1 MTRPGASLINLFVQA
16 VEHAVRTLQVGV
28 QAGIDA
34 GDRVLDAALIVLARC
49 GTRHA
54 TMDDVAAE
62 SGVSRATLFRRFGGK
77 DQLFERA
84 IAREIR
90 NFIADVGQHVA
101 GLDDPVER
109 LVVAFGAA
117 LRLRHHVLFAAAPE
131 RPAELLTAFGQGD
144 PSPLDLAHGFIARQ
158 LADGQARGL
167 LTPGDPD
174 LRADVLLR
182 VLIGYL
188 TGPEPAFDLDDPDT
202 ARRITRTAIGPITDH
217 HGTDGHRTGPA
228 PDHPASA

>member
-1 MTRPGASLINLFVQA
+1 MTRPGTSLINLFVQA
-16 VEHAVRTLQVGV
+16 VEHAVRTVQVGV
-28 QAGIDA
+28 QVGIDA
-34 GDRVLDAALIVLARC
+34 GDRVLDAALVVLARC

-84 IAREIR
+84 ITREIR
-90 NFIADVGQHVA
+90 NFITETGQHVA

-109 LVVAFGAA
+109 LVVAFGAG
-117 LRLRHHVLFAAAPE
+117 LRLRHHVLFTAAPE
-131 RPAELLTAFGQGD
+131 RPAELLAAFGQGA
-144 PSPLDLAHGFIARQ
+144 PSPLDLAHGFVAGQ

-167 LTPGDPD
+167 LAPGDPG

-188 TGPEPAFDLDDPDT
+188 VGPEPAVDLDDPAV
-202 ARRITRTAIGPITDH
+202 ARQIARTAIAPIVVRTPTAGP
-217 HGTDGHRTGPA
+217 GHAATA
-228 PDHPASA
+228 